1 MLRLRKVFGHAKK
14 RSTDVLNPSAE
25 VKQIATCLQL
35 FLMIPQRGEH
45 NIEYQLT
52 FSGSNFIFHD
62 SRGIEAGSEDELNV
76 VKEFIQKREQL
87 VDLKDQLHV
96 IWYSFLASLQIDTI
110 YLIC

>member
-1 MLRLRKVFGHAKK
+1 VKK

-25 VKQIATCLQL
+25 VKRIATYLQL

-45 NIEYQLT
+45 DIEYQLT

-62 SRGIEAGSEDELNV
+62 SRGIEAGSEDELKA

-96 IWYSFLASLQIDTI
+96 IWYSFLVSLQIDTT
-110 YLIC
+110 YFIC